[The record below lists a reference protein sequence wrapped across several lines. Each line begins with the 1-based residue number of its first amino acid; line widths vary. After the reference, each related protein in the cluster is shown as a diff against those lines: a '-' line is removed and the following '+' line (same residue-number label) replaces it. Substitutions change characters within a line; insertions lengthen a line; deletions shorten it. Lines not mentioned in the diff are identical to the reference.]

1 MATVTRENL
10 GTLHDKITVKISK
23 EDYMPSFEKSL
34 KQYAKQANVP
44 GFRKGMVPAAMVRK
58 MYGPSIFG
66 DEVIRT
72 AGRQLE
78 DYLKAENLQI
88 FAQPMIIPNSTMKAD
103 MNNAAD
109 MDFEF
114 EIGIKPEFEIPAL
127 KNKTAITKYQVAIS
141 DKMLDDEIERTRRRF
156 GKVEE
161 LTKVSANDEIA
172 YLNLQACD
180 ADGNVNDAA
189 EKVEH
194 SGLIENYPE
203 AFQKLLLGKSTNDTA
218 VFVPA
223 EMASGDAL
231 NAFMKNV
238 LKADAD
244 KANGHFKL
252 TLTKIGTI
260 IPHDLNAE
268 LYMQVFQNQIINSP
282 EEFKEKMRSELSKE
296 FDNAAQRR
304 MNDEMFELLVHSTP
318 IELPVNFLKRWMKD
332 GQEKPK
338 SEAEVEKEF
347 PSMEHQL
354 RWELISSKIME
365 ENKIQVTYEEVM
377 EEIKKSVLGYFGIES
392 EEDAPWLQS
401 YLQKMAKE
409 DKTIDQTYRNML
421 INRLFDELAKQ
432 FDVTVQEIDEES
444 FFKLQDPHAAHHHHH

>member
-23 EDYMPSFEKSL
+23 EDYMLSFEKSL

-44 GFRKGMVPAAMVRK
+44 GFRKGMVPPAMVRK

-88 FAQPMIIPNSTMKAD
+88 FAQPMIIPNPTMKAD

-180 ADGNVNDAA
+180 ADGNANDAA

-203 AFQKLLLGKSTNDTA
+203 AFQKLLLGKTTNDSA

-231 NAFMKNV
+231 AAFMKNV
-238 LKADAD
+238 LKADSAQ
-244 KANGHFKL
+244 ANSHFKL

-282 EEFKEKMRSELSKE
+282 EEFKEKMRNELSKE
-296 FDNAAQRR
+296 FNNASQRR
-304 MNDEMFELLVHSTP
+304 MNDEIFELLVHSTP

-338 SEAEVEKEF
+338 TEAEVEREF

-377 EEIKKSVLGYFGIES
+377 EEIKKSVLGYFGLES

-432 FDVTVQEIDEES
+432 FDVTVQEVDEET
-444 FFKLQDPHAAHHHHH
+444 FFKLPNAHDAHHHH